1 MKGRNS
7 KLKGGK
13 GLTAEDKLLKDR
25 LANMDRM
32 ELERKMVLHRRKQLK
47 EEMEAEAA
55 NTKVNRFNIQNQW
68 RKYMRMAKVESLR
81 KDLEILSQNHERD
94 VDRKDVRMARE
105 FPRPTPRPAPRSAPR
120 ARVLRPAA
128 PRASVGRGA
137 LSYGGQFS
145 RRHRARWAGVR
156 ASSGCAGGVCG
167 VSGDSLHTG
176 ARYSLY
182 RRHAL
187 ALAHSALCTHSPPI
201 HGRPSPS
208 PTCFAYP

>member
-1 MKGRNS
+1 MPKLGKEMKGRNS

-105 FPRPTPRPAPRSAPR
+105 FPRPTPRPAPRSAPAPASFVRLHR
-120 ARVLRPAA
+120 AHLLVGVRCHMGGSFLGAA
-128 PRASVGRGA
+128 VRGGRGGA
-137 LSYGGQFS
+137 LP
-145 RRHRARWAGVR
+145 R
-156 ASSGCAGGVCG
+156 GGVCG
-167 VSGDSLHTG
+167 GVRT
-176 ARYSLY
+176 
-182 RRHAL
+182 
-187 ALAHSALCTHSPPI
+187 SALS
-201 HGRPSPS
+201 
-208 PTCFAYP
+208 FV